1 MIEPIAPEL
10 LRRRIDPASLTDAEA
25 PEEGIIGQQRALHA
39 LEFGLGM
46 RNSGFN
52 VYVAGEPGIGKMTAV
67 RAFLT
72 GQATQMPAPAA
83 WCYVN
88 NFVDPSQPIALTL
101 PAGRART
108 FQRDVQSLVESISR
122 DIPKAFEA
130 EEYLAQREAI
140 GKTLDEQRN
149 EMLATLRN
157 QAHEHGV
164 VLQMT
169 PYGIVTLPLRDG
181 EPIPEHV
188 FQQLPAA
195 EQETMRR
202 RNDEFQEQVRRTMKS
217 GRELDRRAQEQI
229 NALNKK
235 VAQFV
240 VNGLVEDLCERYV
253 DLPDAAAH
261 LHRMQDD
268 VLENISLFH
277 SPGSPGGPAVGEDGM
292 PTPLPPWMRDA
303 PLRKY
308 AVNVLVDE
316 NVLVNEDGTH
326 GAHGAP
332 VIVELNA
339 TYSNLFG
346 RVEKEAQFGA
356 LYTDFTLI
364 KPGALQRA
372 NGGFLVLG
380 IEDVLRNPWTWD
392 ALKRALRSHEIRI
405 EDVGEQMGIVGTRS
419 LRPQPIPLT
428 VKVILLGQP
437 LYYHLL
443 SAYDEDF
450 AELFKVK
457 ADFDTQTE
465 RSVEN
470 LRRYVGFIRELCER
484 EYLRVP
490 DAGAMAELL
499 EYASRLAEDQ
509 DKLSTQFGL
518 LTDVMREASY
528 WAEQDQAAGVE
539 ATHVHKALAQRVY
552 RSSLIQDRLQEMIA
566 RGHLLIDVDGH
577 QVGQINGL
585 SVVTIGNIS
594 FGKPNRITASIEP
607 GRAGIVDI
615 EREVAL
621 GGPIH
626 SKGVLI
632 LSGYLAHRF
641 GEDKPIALAAR
652 LVFEQSYGGV
662 EGDSASCAEL
672 FALLSALAGAPLRQ
686 DVAVTGS
693 VNQHGQVQAIGGV
706 NEKIEGF
713 FDVCR
718 TRGLTGSQGVL
729 IPASNVQN
737 LMLRPDVVE
746 AVRTGL
752 FRIWA
757 IHTIDE
763 GIEILT
769 GVPSGKRNARGK
781 FPRDTLNARVDAR
794 LQHLAA
800 QMQRTGDKK

>member
-1 MIEPIAPEL
+1 MIQPLAADL
-10 LRRRIDPASLTDAEA
+10 LRRCIDPESIRNFTA
-25 PEEGIIGQQRALHA
+25 PGDGIIGQQRALSA

-52 VYVAGEPGIGKMTAV
+52 VYVAGAPGIGKMTAV
-67 RAFLT
+67 RAFLAE
-72 GQATQMPAPAA
+72 QAQRLAASVA

-88 NFVDPSQPIALTL
+88 NFVDPSQPFALTL

-108 FQRDVQSLVESISR
+108 FQRDVQTLVDRISR
-122 DIPKAFEA
+122 EIPKAFES
-130 EEYLAQREAI
+130 EEYLAQRESI
-140 GKTLDEQRN
+140 GKALDEQRN
-149 EMLATLRN
+149 DLLSALRS
-157 QAHEHGV
+157 QAHAHGV
-164 VLQMT
+164 MLQMT
-169 PYGIVTLPLRDG
+169 PYGVVTLPLRDG

-188 FQQLPAA
+188 FQKLPAA
-195 EQETMRR
+195 EQEALRK
-202 RNDEFQEQVRRTMKS
+202 RNDEFQEKVRTAMKS
-217 GRELDRRAQEQI
+217 GRDLDRTAQEKI
-229 NALNKK
+229 TALNKK
-235 VAQFV
+235 VAHFV
-240 VNGLVEDLCERYV
+240 VSGLVEDLCEHYV
-253 DLPDAAAH
+253 DLPAATAH

-268 VLENISLFH
+268 VLENITLFH
-277 SPGSPGGPAVGEDGM
+277 SPGEEAAQTHTQMPG
-292 PTPLPPWMRDA
+292 WMREA

-308 AVNVLVDE
+308 GVNVLVDE
-316 NVLVNEDGTH
+316 DDV
-326 GAHGAP
+326 HGAP
-332 VIVELNA
+332 VVVELNA

-346 RVEKEAQFGA
+346 RVEREAQFGA

-364 KPGALQRA
+364 KSGALHRA
-372 NGGFLVLG
+372 NGGFLILDV
-380 IEDVLRNPWTWD
+380 EDVLRNPWTWD
-392 ALKRALRSHEIRI
+392 ALKRALRNHEIRI
-405 EDVGEQMGIVGTRS
+405 EDISEQLGFVGTRS
-419 LRPQPIPLT
+419 LRPQPIPLN

-443 SAYDEDF
+443 CAYDEDF

-457 ADFDTQTE
+457 ADFDTQMP
-465 RSVEN
+465 RDAEN
-470 LRRYVGFIRELCER
+470 IQRYVAFVHTLCER
-484 EYLRVP
+484 EQLPAP

-518 LTDVMREASY
+518 LTDVVREAAY
-528 WAEQDQAAGVE
+528 WAEQAQVNTIDAS
-539 ATHVHKALAQRVY
+539 HVRKALTQRMY
-552 RSSLIQDRLQEMIA
+552 RSSLIQDRMQEMIT
-566 RGHLLIDVDGH
+566 RGQLLIDVDGA

-585 SVVTIGNIS
+585 SVVSIGDVA

-672 FALLSALAGAPLRQ
+672 FALLSALSSAPIRQ
-686 DVAVTGS
+686 GIAVTGS

-718 TRGLTGSQGVL
+718 ARGLSGEQGVL

-737 LMLRPDVVE
+737 LMLRPDVIH
-746 AVRTGL
+746 AVREGR

-757 IHTIDE
+757 IRTIDE

-769 GVPSGKRNARGK
+769 GVPAGERNARAK
-781 FPRDTLNARVDAR
+781 FPRDTINARVNAR
-794 LQHLAA
+794 LQQLTAQLQHL
-800 QMQRTGDKK
+800 GHVS

>member
-1 MIEPIAPEL
+1 MIQPLSPDL
-10 LRRRIDPASLTDAEA
+10 LRRHIDPDSLGDAKS
-25 PEEGIIGQQRALHA
+25 PGDGIIGQQRALNA

-46 RNSGFN
+46 RDSGFN

-67 RAFLT
+67 RTFLSE
-72 GQATQMPAPAA
+72 QAAHLPAPAA

-88 NFVDPSQPIALTL
+88 NFVDPSQPLTLTL

-108 FQRDVQSLVESISR
+108 FQRDVQTLVDRISR
-122 DIPKAFEA
+122 DIPKAFES

-140 GKTLDEQRN
+140 GKALDEQRN
-149 EMLATLRN
+149 DLLGNLRS
-157 QAHEHGV
+157 QAHAHGV
-164 VLQMT
+164 MLQMT

-195 EQETMRR
+195 EQEVLRK
-202 RNDEFQEQVRRTMKS
+202 RNDGFQEQVRVAMKS
-217 GRELDRRAQEQI
+217 GRELDRTAQEKVT
-229 NALNKK
+229 ALNKK

-240 VNGLVEDLCERYV
+240 VNGLVEDLCEHYV
-253 DLPDAAAH
+253 DLPDASTH
-261 LHRMQDD
+261 LHGMQEDI
-268 VLENISLFH
+268 LENIGVFH
-277 SPGSPGGPAVGEDGM
+277 TQEEESPPTQTPA
-292 PTPLPPWMRDA
+292 WMREA

-316 NVLVNEDGTH
+316 G
-326 GAHGAP
+326 GAQGAP

-356 LYTDFTLI
+356 LSTDFTLI

-405 EDVGEQMGIVGTRS
+405 EDIGEQMGFVSTRS

-428 VKVILLGQP
+428 VKVVMLGQP

-443 SAYDEDF
+443 CAYDEDF

-457 ADFDTQTE
+457 ADFDTQTA
-465 RSVEN
+465 RDADN
-470 LRRYVGFIRELCER
+470 IRRYVGFIHALCER
-484 EYLRVP
+484 EHLRTL
-490 DAGAMAELL
+490 DAGALAELL

-518 LTDVMREASY
+518 LTDVVREAAY
-528 WAEQDQAAGVE
+528 WAESAQAPNIDA
-539 ATHVHKALAQRVY
+539 AHVHKALAQRIY
-552 RSSLIQDRLQEMIA
+552 RSSLVQDRLQEMIA
-566 RGHLLIDVDGH
+566 RGQLLIDVDGA

-585 SVVTIGNIS
+585 SVVSIGDVA

-672 FALLSALAGAPLRQ
+672 FTLLSALSGAPLQ
-686 DVAVTGS
+686 QGIAVTGS

-718 TRGLTGSQGVL
+718 ARGLSGTQGVL

-737 LMLRPDVVE
+737 LMLRPDVID
-746 AVRTGL
+746 AVRTNQ

-769 GVPSGKRNARGK
+769 GVAAGERNQRAK
-781 FPRDTLNARVDAR
+781 FPRDSINARVDAR
-794 LQHLAA
+794 LQQLTT
-800 QMQRTGDKK
+800 QLQRLGDEKKR